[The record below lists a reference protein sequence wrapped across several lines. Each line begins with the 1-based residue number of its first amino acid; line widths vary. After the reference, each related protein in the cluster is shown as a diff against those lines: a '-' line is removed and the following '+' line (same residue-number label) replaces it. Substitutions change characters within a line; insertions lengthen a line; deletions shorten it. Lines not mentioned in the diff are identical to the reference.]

1 MMSTGRLRRI
11 GAVAGSSALVVL
23 MVASCTSEESA
34 QPTTATVGRASVTSG
49 VSATGSMSSI
59 SQQNLGF
66 PDGGQLTNV
75 FVKVGDRVEA
85 GQVLATVDDFALRQA
100 LLQQEGQLRSQ
111 QAALDRLVATPVA
124 EGAKD
129 SLGKAEDVV
138 DKTRKNNQAT
148 LDAAETA
155 IDNAERQ
162 LAVDKD
168 ALDDAKDRLARSRDA
183 CGEDNP
189 YDVDDSGSSADS
201 DNSGS
206 QQQSGAS
213 QQQSG
218 GAAAVRRQPAVGRL
232 RSKPTPIPTRMRTP
246 RVPAPSRAGSRT
258 TPLRSRSSPPAGPRP
273 GRRRSSRART
283 TPPRAAPSP
292 PTRRRSTRPS
302 SRSRRARQR

>member
-1 MMSTGRLRRI
+1 MQMNRRRMSTGRLRRI

-34 QPTTATVGRASVTSG
+34 QPTAATVGRASVTTG
-49 VSATGSMSSI
+49 VSATGSMSAI

-85 GQVLATVDDFALRQA
+85 GQVLATVDDFTLRQA

-111 QAALDRLVATPVA
+111 QAALDRLVASPVA

-129 SLGKAEDVV
+129 SVGKAEDVV
-138 DKTRKNNQAT
+138 DKTRKNRQAT

-162 LAVDKD
+162 LAVDKE
-168 ALDDAKDRLARSRDA
+168 ALDDAKDRLARSRKA

-189 YDVDDSGSSADS
+189 HDVDDSDSSADS
-201 DNSGS
+201 DTARSGQQS
-206 QQQSGAS
+206 SGGQQSGDS
-213 QQQSG
+213 DSDGDSDSG
-218 GAAAVRRQPAVGRL
+218 SSGARTESSGSSDSDSFQVQPAGWT
-232 RSKPTPIPTRMRTP
+232 SSGSPTL
-246 RVPAPSRAGSRT
+246 VPSQDNP
-258 TPLRSRSSPPAGPRP
+258 
-273 GRRRSSRART
+273 
-283 TPPRAAPSP
+283 
-292 PTRRRSTRPS
+292 
-302 SRSRRARQR
+302 